1 MAYKY
6 KLREEEAE
14 TTPSNREQV
23 NYDIVVTP
31 NSVSVEDTVKALE
44 TLDNYGMYVSNMRN
58 KSSIQKA
65 IEDHFGPVIPAK
77 RKKMERDQG
86 FPFPVKT
93 KTSID
98 DFVKSHTSKPTL
110 LKYKVKDDTIVFPKS
125 GNPSKNLTKKMIDV
139 VMKNAKIDY
148 SVADKEAVDEAMVNK
163 ENLKITSRKDK
174 NDPNVFLINIEYP
187 AGPGFSTALGSK
199 TMSGQES
206 EKGAK
211 LALEKGNKIVDKL
224 STKYN
229 IEDHDINDLKNGTVQ
244 VYIRS
249 NDFAKMSSPS
259 IDETKNDE
267 IDPDSEEA
275 KVYFMQQFKL
285 GNIEKIPDNP
295 KAEYMK
301 IKMTK
306 EELKEVI
313 REQIKNLIK

>member
-14 TTPSNREQV
+14 ATPSNREQV

-65 IEDHFGPVIPAK
+65 IDDHFGPVIPAK

-98 DFVKSHTSKPTL
+98 DFVKSLTSKPTL
-110 LKYKVKDDTIVFPKS
+110 LKYKVKDNTIVFPKS
-125 GNPSKNLTKKMIDV
+125 GNPAKDLTKKIIDV
-139 VMKNAKIDY
+139 VMKSAKIDY
-148 SVADKEAVDEAMVNK
+148 SIADKEAVDEVS
-163 ENLKITSRKDK
+163 TDK
-174 NDPNVFLINIEYP
+174 LD
-187 AGPGFSTALGSK
+187 
-199 TMSGQES
+199 QE
-206 EKGAK
+206 AK
-211 LALEKGNKIVDKL
+211 L
-224 STKYN
+224 
-229 IEDHDINDLKNGTVQ
+229 
-244 VYIRS
+244 
-249 NDFAKMSSPS
+249 
-259 IDETKNDE
+259 
-267 IDPDSEEA
+267 
-275 KVYFMQQFKL
+275 YFMRQFKA
-285 GNIEKIPDNP
+285 GKIKELPKDP

-306 EELKEVI
+306 KDLKEVI
-313 REQIKNLIK
+313 REQIKNLTK

>member
-1 MAYKY
+1 MAYRY

-14 TTPSNREQV
+14 ATPSNREQV
-23 NYDIVVTP
+23 NYDVVVTP
-31 NSVSVEDTVKALE
+31 KGVSVEDTVKALE

-86 FPFPVKT
+86 FPFPIKT

-125 GNPSKNLTKKMIDV
+125 GNPAKDLTKKIIDV
-139 VMKNAKIDY
+139 VMKSAKIDY
-148 SVADKEAVDEAMVNK
+148 SVADKEAVDEAKK
-163 ENLKITSRKDK
+163 ETSINTMNENFPGPGEIVDAKYLNNAMLDYFNRMNIKL
-174 NDPNVFLINIEYP
+174 LIN
-187 AGPGFSTALGSK
+187 TK
-199 TMSGQES
+199 T
-206 EKGAK
+206 EKGIKGRVGTFYGDLVFNGGDIK
-211 LALEKGNKIVDKL
+211 LKDIVSVEIVESSMNEDKL
-224 STKYN
+224 
-229 IEDHDINDLKNGTVQ
+229 DQ
-244 VYIRS
+244 
-249 NDFAKMSSPS
+249 
-259 IDETKNDE
+259 
-267 IDPDSEEA
+267 EA
-275 KVYFMQQFKL
+275 KVYFMQQVKL
-285 GNIEKIPDNP
+285 GKIKELPKDP

-306 EELKEVI
+306 KDLKEVI

>member
-77 RKKMERDQG
+77 RKKMEKDQG
-86 FPFPVKT
+86 FSFPIKT

-98 DFVKSHTSKPTL
+98 DFVKSLTSRPTL

-125 GNPSKNLTKKMIDV
+125 GNPAKDLTKKIIDV
-139 VMKNAKIDY
+139 VMKNAKVDY
-148 SVADKEAVDEAMVNK
+148 SIVDKEAVDES
-163 ENLKITSRKDK
+163 TDK
-174 NDPNVFLINIEYP
+174 LD
-187 AGPGFSTALGSK
+187 
-199 TMSGQES
+199 QE
-206 EKGAK
+206 AK
-211 LALEKGNKIVDKL
+211 L
-224 STKYN
+224 
-229 IEDHDINDLKNGTVQ
+229 
-244 VYIRS
+244 
-249 NDFAKMSSPS
+249 
-259 IDETKNDE
+259 
-267 IDPDSEEA
+267 
-275 KVYFMQQFKL
+275 YFMQQFKA
-285 GNIEKIPDNP
+285 GKIKELPKDP

-301 IKMTK
+301 VKMTK
-306 EELKEVI
+306 KDLKEVI

>member
-14 TTPSNREQV
+14 ATPSNREQV

-65 IEDHFGPVIPAK
+65 IDDHFGPVIPAK

-98 DFVKSHTSKPTL
+98 DFVKSLTSRPTL
-110 LKYKVKDDTIVFPKS
+110 LKYKVKDNTIVFPKS
-125 GNPSKNLTKKMIDV
+125 GNPAKDLTKKIIDV
-139 VMKNAKIDY
+139 VMKSAKIDY
-148 SVADKEAVDEAMVNK
+148 SVADKEAVDEVS
-163 ENLKITSRKDK
+163 TDK
-174 NDPNVFLINIEYP
+174 LD
-187 AGPGFSTALGSK
+187 
-199 TMSGQES
+199 QE
-206 EKGAK
+206 AK
-211 LALEKGNKIVDKL
+211 L
-224 STKYN
+224 
-229 IEDHDINDLKNGTVQ
+229 
-244 VYIRS
+244 
-249 NDFAKMSSPS
+249 
-259 IDETKNDE
+259 
-267 IDPDSEEA
+267 
-275 KVYFMQQFKL
+275 YFMQQFKA
-285 GNIEKIPDNP
+285 GKIKELPKDP

-306 EELKEVI
+306 KDLKEVI
-313 REQIKNLIK
+313 KEQIKSLIK

>member
-14 TTPSNREQV
+14 ATPSNREQV

-86 FPFPVKT
+86 FLFPVKT

-125 GNPSKNLTKKMIDV
+125 GNPVKDLTKKIIDV
-139 VMKNAKIDY
+139 VMKSAKIDY
-148 SVADKEAVDEAMVNK
+148 SVADKEAVDEAKKEISIDIIKKQLDNLGVKYEISTTDKVRPFKVIYQPINK
-163 ENLKITSRKDK
+163 SDEFYDKLERIIDLYNLKGVVKQSM
-174 NDPNVFLINIEYP
+174 NE
-187 AGPGFSTALGSK
+187 
-199 TMSGQES
+199 
-206 EKGAK
+206 
-211 LALEKGNKIVDKL
+211 DKL
-224 STKYN
+224 
-229 IEDHDINDLKNGTVQ
+229 DQ
-244 VYIRS
+244 
-249 NDFAKMSSPS
+249 
-259 IDETKNDE
+259 
-267 IDPDSEEA
+267 EA
-275 KVYFMQQFKL
+275 KVYFMQQVKL
-285 GNIEKIPDNP
+285 GKIKELPKDP

-306 EELKEVI
+306 KELKEVI
-313 REQIKNLIK
+313 REQIKNLTK

>member
-6 KLREEEAE
+6 KLREAEAE
-14 TTPSNREQV
+14 ATPSNREQV

-31 NSVSVEDTVKALE
+31 NDVSVEDTVKALE

-65 IEDHFGPVIPAK
+65 IDDHFGPVIPAK

-86 FPFPVKT
+86 FSFPIKT

-110 LKYKVKDDTIVFPKS
+110 LKYKVKDDTIIFPKS
-125 GNPSKNLTKKMIDV
+125 GNPAKDLTKKIIDV

-148 SVADKEAVDEAMVNK
+148 SVADKEAVDEAPVNK
-163 ENLKITSRKDK
+163 N
-174 NDPNVFLINIEYP
+174 
-187 AGPGFSTALGSK
+187 
-199 TMSGQES
+199 
-206 EKGAK
+206 
-211 LALEKGNKIVDKL
+211 NKIN
-224 STKYN
+224 S
-229 IEDHDINDLKNGTVQ
+229 
-244 VYIRS
+244 
-249 NDFAKMSSPS
+249 
-259 IDETKNDE
+259 
-267 IDPDSEEA
+267 DSEEA
-275 KVYFMQQFKL
+275 KVYFLQQFKL

-306 EELKEVI
+306 EELKEAI
-313 REQIKNLIK
+313 REQIKSLIK

>member
-1 MAYKY
+1 MAYRY

-65 IEDHFGPVIPAK
+65 IEDHFGPIIPAK

-125 GNPSKNLTKKMIDV
+125 GNPAKDLTKKIIDV
-139 VMKNAKIDY
+139 VMKNAKVDY
-148 SVADKEAVDEAMVNK
+148 SIVDKEAVDES
-163 ENLKITSRKDK
+163 TDK
-174 NDPNVFLINIEYP
+174 LD
-187 AGPGFSTALGSK
+187 
-199 TMSGQES
+199 QE
-206 EKGAK
+206 AK
-211 LALEKGNKIVDKL
+211 L
-224 STKYN
+224 
-229 IEDHDINDLKNGTVQ
+229 
-244 VYIRS
+244 
-249 NDFAKMSSPS
+249 
-259 IDETKNDE
+259 
-267 IDPDSEEA
+267 
-275 KVYFMQQFKL
+275 YFMQQFKA
-285 GNIEKIPDNP
+285 GKIKELPKDP

-301 IKMTK
+301 VKMTK
-306 EELKEVI
+306 KDLKEVI